1 MLTNHGRHLV
11 KPQSLH
17 PSAKK
22 TVYPLPQ
29 QLAEKVIKDK
39 GRNAYV
45 VVFDSDEPKENSTL
59 IHQMRVLKTSSRVF
73 NEQNAA
79 QTGDKQKQFRNKPSS
94 SEDVKINFS
103 NLAFEEY
110 DSSKTAVNVFKDDDI
125 DNETDTCFNK
135 QEIDEGYGES
145 SCSFLPQ
152 QVGKSNEPIAGY
164 MLITSPSDSIQFYK
178 PDTSTSPSKYDLS
191 GSSGYFSAGSSGLL
205 SEFNTPS
212 PVPTQGHPV
221 ARQIILVPSPDMN
234 IDGSH
239 VFPHQFSKVSPMSSL
254 ANGLQNIAR
263 IESPTVFS
271 TRKLTGADAFSLPED
286 SQSKNADNL
295 HKDVNISNKA
305 SATVTNSTRI
315 TTSTPP
321 FQWEQVEN
329 RIVIQAP
336 NKKPL
341 DLSLPNLSNIN
352 SLKGHSS
359 QANSSI
365 TKSSPAPLNMK
376 ADNSCKIGD
385 VVIQCDVKQKET
397 VVMVQQGDS
406 CTYNIEH
413 LPVSRAQEPT
423 THVHGKSASTESSSV
438 PICKQEPDDIWTS
451 QDSSCLT
458 YSQESFGLG
467 SSQESNEL
475 TVGTEKGWLFII
487 KKNCHLHTC
496 VLS

>member
-45 VVFDSDEPKENSTL
+45 VVFDSDEPRGNSAL
-59 IHQMRVLKTSSRVF
+59 IHQKRVLKTSSRVF

-79 QTGDKQKQFRNKPSS
+79 QTGDEQKQFRNKPNS
-94 SEDVKINFS
+94 SEYVKINFS

-125 DNETDTCFNK
+125 DNEIDTCFIK
-135 QEIDEGYGES
+135 REINEGYGES

-164 MLITSPSDSIQFYK
+164 MLITSPSDSVQFYK
-178 PDTSTSPSKYDLS
+178 PDTSKSPSKYDLS
-191 GSSGYFSAGSSGLL
+191 GSSGYFSAGSSSLL

-212 PVPTQGHPV
+212 PV

-234 IDGSH
+234 IDGRH

-254 ANGLQNIAR
+254 ATGLQNIAR
-263 IESPTVFS
+263 IQSPTVFS

-286 SQSKNADNL
+286 SQPKNDDNL

-305 SATVTNSTRI
+305 PSATVTNSTRT

-341 DLSLPNLSNIN
+341 DLSLPNLHNIN
-352 SLKGHSS
+352 SLKGHGS
-359 QANSSI
+359 QTNSSK
-365 TKSSPAPLNMK
+365 TTSSPAPLNVK
-376 ADNSCKIGD
+376 ADRSCKIGD
-385 VVIQCDVKQKET
+385 VLIQCDIKQKET

-406 CTYNIEH
+406 CSYNIEH
-413 LPVSRAQEPT
+413 LPVSSTQEPT
-423 THVHGKSASTESSSV
+423 THVHRKSASTESV

-475 TVGTEKGWLFII
+475 TVGTDKGWL
-487 KKNCHLHTC
+487 KKIFVYIYLLYHILPQL
-496 VLS
+496 VLYI